1 MSSINFNIFYAQFK
15 FSFDISNYV
24 CYTKCIGGEN
34 VETINSRI
42 AQVIDTQCRGNK
54 SAFARELGITPA
66 YAAQLY
72 SGQREPSDRTISDIC
87 RIFAI
92 RDEWLRTGRGEMQPP
107 MTKEEEIAQLVNGAI
122 NGSSEFKRAVI
133 KMICSRT
140 DSELE
145 ALEAALRSVYE
156 SL

>member
-1 MSSINFNIFYAQFK
+1 MVFFYQREVIPMTTIGEQIRDARKALSLTQKEFSAALGMSE
-15 FSFDISNYV
+15 NYIWQIE
-24 CYTKCIGGEN
+24 K
-34 VETINSRI
+34 
-42 AQVIDTQCRGNK
+42 
-54 SAFARELGITPA
+54 
-66 YAAQLY
+66 
-72 SGQREPSDRTISDIC
+72 GQREPSDRTISDIC

-92 RDEWLRTGRGEMQPP
+92 REEWLRTGSGEMQPP

-156 SL
+156 NL

>member
-1 MSSINFNIFYAQFK
+1 MVFFYQREVIPMTTIGEQIRDARKALSLTQKEFSAALGMSE
-15 FSFDISNYV
+15 NYIWQIE
-24 CYTKCIGGEN
+24 K
-34 VETINSRI
+34 
-42 AQVIDTQCRGNK
+42 
-54 SAFARELGITPA
+54 
-66 YAAQLY
+66 
-72 SGQREPSDRTISDIC
+72 GQREPSDRTISDIC

-92 RDEWLRTGRGEMQPP
+92 REEWLRTGTGEMRPP

-156 SL
+156 NL

>member
-1 MSSINFNIFYAQFK
+1 MTTIGEQIRDARKALSLTQKEFSAALGMSE
-15 FSFDISNYV
+15 NYIWQIE
-24 CYTKCIGGEN
+24 K
-34 VETINSRI
+34 
-42 AQVIDTQCRGNK
+42 
-54 SAFARELGITPA
+54 
-66 YAAQLY
+66 
-72 SGQREPSDRTISDIC
+72 GQREPSDRTVSDIC

-92 RDEWLRTGRGEMQPP
+92 REEWLRTGTGEMREP

>member
-1 MSSINFNIFYAQFK
+1 MTTIGEQIRDARKALSLTQKEFSAALGMSE
-15 FSFDISNYV
+15 NYIWQIE
-24 CYTKCIGGEN
+24 K
-34 VETINSRI
+34 
-42 AQVIDTQCRGNK
+42 
-54 SAFARELGITPA
+54 
-66 YAAQLY
+66 
-72 SGQREPSDRTISDIC
+72 GQREPSDRTISDIC

-92 RDEWLRTGRGEMQPP
+92 REEWLRTGRGEMQPP

-140 DSELE
+140 GSELE

-156 SL
+156 NL

>member
-1 MSSINFNIFYAQFK
+1 MVFFYQREVIPMTTIGEQIRDARKALSLTQKEFSAALGMSE
-15 FSFDISNYV
+15 NYIWQIE
-24 CYTKCIGGEN
+24 K
-34 VETINSRI
+34 
-42 AQVIDTQCRGNK
+42 
-54 SAFARELGITPA
+54 
-66 YAAQLY
+66 
-72 SGQREPSDRTISDIC
+72 GQREPSDRTISDIC

-92 RDEWLRTGRGEMQPP
+92 REEWIRTGSGEMREP

-140 DSELE
+140 DCELE

-156 SL
+156 NL

>member
-1 MSSINFNIFYAQFK
+1 MEQCFK
-15 FSFDISNYV
+15 ERFLLVLQENRCTKSRAAELLNVSAAYV
-24 CYTKCIGGEN
+24 
-34 VETINSRI
+34 S
-42 AQVIDTQCRGNK
+42 
-54 SAFARELGITPA
+54 
-66 YAAQLY
+66 QLC
-72 SGQREPSDRTISDIC
+72 SGQRQPSDRTVSDIC

-92 RDEWLRTGRGEMQPP
+92 REEWLRTGTGEMRPP

-156 SL
+156 NL

>member
-1 MSSINFNIFYAQFK
+1 MVFFYQKEVIPMTTIGEQIRDARKALSLTQKEFSAALGMSE
-15 FSFDISNYV
+15 NYIWQIE
-24 CYTKCIGGEN
+24 K
-34 VETINSRI
+34 
-42 AQVIDTQCRGNK
+42 
-54 SAFARELGITPA
+54 
-66 YAAQLY
+66 
-72 SGQREPSDRTISDIC
+72 GQREPSDRTISDIC

-92 RDEWLRTGRGEMQPP
+92 REEWLRTGTGEMQPP

-156 SL
+156 NL

>member
-1 MSSINFNIFYAQFK
+1 MTTIGEQIRDARKALSFTQKEFSAALGMSE
-15 FSFDISNYV
+15 NYIWQIE
-24 CYTKCIGGEN
+24 K
-34 VETINSRI
+34 
-42 AQVIDTQCRGNK
+42 
-54 SAFARELGITPA
+54 
-66 YAAQLY
+66 
-72 SGQREPSDRTISDIC
+72 GQREPSDRTISDIC

-92 RDEWLRTGRGEMQPP
+92 REEWLRTGTGEMQPP

-156 SL
+156 NL

>member
-1 MSSINFNIFYAQFK
+1 M
-15 FSFDISNYV
+15 DEISERIV
-24 CYTKCIGGEN
+24 QIIKGTCGGNRSE
-34 VETINSRI
+34 
-42 AQVIDTQCRGNK
+42 
-54 SAFARELGITPA
+54 FARRLNITPA
-66 YAAQLY
+66 YAAQIY
-72 SGQREPSDRTISDIC
+72 AGARTPSDRTISDIC

-92 RDEWLRTGRGEMQPP
+92 REEWLRTGTGEMQPP

-156 SL
+156 NL